1 MVNNFYYVQSPE
13 HRNKQWR
20 NVMGTGS
27 LSLSTHLLYE
37 FCLHHQFT
45 RLYYTCGCFS
55 WCVCTEFVCSYSFPV
70 WLKAL
75 CLCPIYFFLQL
86 QRWHSCRLVWHSDFL
101 WLWFSQVRQ
110 KEKECPIGTPHRYET
125 ERVQSKPW
133 ILVPPVS
140 ATCHRLIRVSFPP
153 QCKEPRA
160 SAGRGRG
167 ILRGRSPNGSSVRK
181 TDNFLIR
188 VIAAFGRRADN
199 G

>member
-1 MVNNFYYVQSPE
+1 
-13 HRNKQWR
+13 
-20 NVMGTGS
+20 MGTGS
-27 LSLSTHLLYE
+27 LSLYPPALWVLPTPPVYNTVLFLRLFFLVCLHRGCLLLFFPRVIESPVFVSHLL
-37 FCLHHQFT
+37 
-45 RLYYTCGCFS
+45 
-55 WCVCTEFVCSYSFPV
+55 
-70 WLKAL
+70 
-75 CLCPIYFFLQL
+75 FLQL

-101 WLWFSQVRQ
+101 WLCFSQVRQ

-140 ATCHRLIRVSFPP
+140 ARCHRLIRVSFPP

-167 ILRGRSPNGSSVRK
+167 ILRGRSPNGSPVRK
-181 TDNFLIR
+181 TDNFLIH